1 MEHFFP
7 VLLVLVAT
15 MLTLPVHSQEEHN
28 LESLASRIKQLENQ
42 HNQTQVA
49 TSTQSDID
57 RLQQQI
63 HQLKHSILNSRVSG
77 LQKESNSDPILLQ
90 NDINHLRSD
99 TRDDIRQLKIDIQSI
114 KNNSSQQFRTFQ
126 DSLDALNTTFSSP
139 VNIYKDCR
147 QDTQRCFLQ
156 AHYSVWHRCN
166 TPSLPLNTTVSSVA
180 YYGSIALHVNYGM
193 YIAIRISKYYS
204 RL

>member
-7 VLLVLVAT
+7 VLLVLMAT

-42 HNQTQVA
+42 HNQTQVV

-63 HQLKHSILNSRVSG
+63 HQLKHSILNSRVSA

-114 KNNSSQQFRTFQ
+114 KNNSSQQFHTFQ
-126 DSLDALNTTFSSP
+126 DSLDALNTTFRAP

-156 AHYSVWHRCN
+156 HVANNVWHRCH
-166 TPSLPLNTTVSSVA
+166 TPSLPLNITVSSVA
-180 YYGSIALHVNYGM
+180 YA
-193 YIAIRISKYYS
+193 KTK
-204 RL
+204 